1 MKSFDAA
8 LRKGFEKLIGIE
20 LPMRLWRLAQLPPK
34 YGGMALRSGLTTY
47 GAQHLCSLAKVADN
61 VERIVGV
68 WDVLSIAH
76 RDTAEWLTN
85 AREEPVDLD
94 ETVNSIR
101 ASRAFQIS
109 RTDNRDRI
117 GEYNYSLAQLCEL
130 SEQKRVPNDINVI

>member
-1 MKSFDAA
+1 MQSFDAA

-94 ETVNSIR
+94 ETVNSIWT
-101 ASRAFQIS
+101 SRAFQIS
-109 RTDNRDRI
+109 RANSRDRI
-117 GEYNYSLAQLCEL
+117 GEITIHLLRYASLV
-130 SEQKRVPNDINVI
+130 SERE